1 MGKRA
6 AMTTS
11 ATGSTGI
18 ERRAP
23 RRLPGSDGIA
33 GASRFSR
40 DRGKDGFTLLE
51 LLLVLAVI
59 AIIVG
64 LATPMLN
71 NFSRGRQL
79 GDTAEEVILRARWA
93 HTQAV
98 ARGVSY
104 RMNFDPAKRE
114 IRLTVQ
120 TGPAFQNMLQSQNAV
135 PGQPLGTNSA
145 TFDTVGEE
153 MGQVISVPE
162 GISFKCSLVQQA
174 DGMYVEFH
182 PSGRSD
188 PASIAFSDQSGK
200 VIEAGTLTATEPFH
214 VLSDDERQL
223 EQSMTTLTAGVSR

>member
-1 MGKRA
+1 
-6 AMTTS
+6 MTIS
-11 ATGSTGI
+11 STGSSGALGRAV
-18 ERRAP
+18 RRVPVVMSAPDQFGRP
-23 RRLPGSDGIA
+23 RR
-33 GASRFSR
+33 FSLAR
-40 DRGKDGFTLLE
+40 CRGGFTLLE

-64 LATPMLN
+64 LARPMLN
-71 NFSRGRQL
+71 NFARGRQL
-79 GDTAEEVILRARWA
+79 GDTAEEVIMRARWA

-98 ARGVSY
+98 TRGISY
-104 RMNFDPAKRE
+104 RLNFDPTKRE
-114 IRLTVQ
+114 IWLTMQ

-145 TFDTVGEE
+145 TFDVVGEE

-223 EQSMTTLTAGVSR
+223 EQSMPTLTAGVSR